1 MENALP
7 TLPFAPFDDA
17 SVLSSSKLFEAPDGV
32 LEPVRVGDCSG
43 DSLIGEGNDAGETTR
58 AFSLPVTAS
67 DIARR
72 PMMRGFFADFRVC
85 RLGRGDSIP
94 LEGKL
99 SGFGDG
105 VTGLMSGL

>member
-1 MENALP
+1 
-7 TLPFAPFDDA
+7 
-17 SVLSSSKLFEAPDGV
+17 
-32 LEPVRVGDCSG
+32 VRVGDCSG
-43 DSLIGEGNDAGETTR
+43 DSLIGEVTTQEKPLEL
-58 AFSLPVTAS
+58 SLPVTAS